1 MSENFV
7 TAVLVC
13 AGNSTRMGL
22 DVSKQLIPILGK
34 PAIEY
39 TLTAFTR
46 STLTDEIVIVCRE
59 SDAEQI
65 KNIVADGNFT
75 KVKRIVNGGSTRSES
90 VQNGVNVCSENTTH
104 IAVHDGARIL
114 ITADDIDK
122 VIRCGI
128 LNKAAALGVPV
139 TDTIKTVDE
148 KGFITSTPKRSE
160 LVAIQTPQVFEKNL
174 YLGACKNMSQLGE
187 EITDDCMI
195 VEKNGVRV
203 LVVTGNVDNIKLT
216 VSRDID
222 YAEMIIKKD
231 RLVQSK
237 KDSKGNLL

>member
-22 DVSKQLIPILGK
+22 DISKQFIPILGK

-39 TLTAFTR
+39 TLNAFTR

-59 SDAEQI
+59 NDAEQI
-65 KNIVADGNFT
+65 KKIVADGNFT
-75 KVKRIVNGGSTRSES
+75 KVKKIVNGGSTRSES
-90 VQNGVNVCSENTTH
+90 VLNGVNACSEKTTH

-114 ITADDIDK
+114 IKPDDIDK

-128 LNKAAALGVPV
+128 LNKSAALGVPV

-148 KGFITSTPKRSE
+148 KGFITSTPRRSE
-160 LVAIQTPQVFEKNL
+160 LVAIQTPQVFEKKF
-174 YLGACKNMSQLGE
+174 YLKACENVSQHGE

-195 VEKNGVRV
+195 VEKYGGRV
-203 LVVTGNVDNIKLT
+203 LVVTGSIDNIKLT
-216 VSRDID
+216 VRRDID

-231 RLVQSK
+231 GLA
-237 KDSKGNLL
+237 